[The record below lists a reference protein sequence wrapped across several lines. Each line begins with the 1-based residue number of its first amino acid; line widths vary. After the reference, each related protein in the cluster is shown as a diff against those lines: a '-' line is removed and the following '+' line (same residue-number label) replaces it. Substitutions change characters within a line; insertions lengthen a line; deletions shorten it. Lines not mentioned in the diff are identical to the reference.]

1 MKSGGRVL
9 SVDTQNSR
17 DLDNS
22 SSIEK
27 SELRFIDTATGERV
41 DAPQGTDEIVFPD
54 GNRYTWQQLQSQYNA
69 ITVTRGQNLASTAEN
84 QNPLSPEARRNLLNQ
99 LEQQDTVVKNAQQQV
114 DDAQAALQRAGRGQ
128 PQTTAQRNLDTAL
141 QNLRQQQQI
150 LRQQLAYAR
159 QRGISENELRPYSQ
173 SAGESAREGGAG
185 TGSFSASSGG
195 LGMQLPGQTGPA
207 GAQGQNGARGAGL
220 PGGAGYGGYGD
231 PLFAGFQPPTS
242 AAYGAA
248 LYMDGMISEGLGQ
261 LGTSRREGQ
270 KLMMLFF
277 YFARMAESGD
287 PFAMYNFIKFI
298 TYIVSKDKARQNIH
312 VGSKLIQLQDL
323 SRQATETLMATP
335 TDDPNKI
342 HEFTK
347 ALHQAKSQETTI
359 STSQK
364 LLADML
370 QEYAHVTES
379 LVNSTKALQDSW
391 ARVMRTVS
399 QRA

>member
-1 MKSGGRVL
+1 
-9 SVDTQNSR
+9 
-17 DLDNS
+17 
-22 SSIEK
+22 
-27 SELRFIDTATGERV
+27 
-41 DAPQGTDEIVFPD
+41 
-54 GNRYTWQQLQSQYNA
+54 
-69 ITVTRGQNLASTAEN
+69 
-84 QNPLSPEARRNLLNQ
+84 
-99 LEQQDTVVKNAQQQV
+99 
-114 DDAQAALQRAGRGQ
+114 
-128 PQTTAQRNLDTAL
+128 
-141 QNLRQQQQI
+141 
-150 LRQQLAYAR
+150 
-159 QRGISENELRPYSQ
+159 
-173 SAGESAREGGAG
+173 
-185 TGSFSASSGG
+185 
-195 LGMQLPGQTGPA
+195 
-207 GAQGQNGARGAGL
+207 
-220 PGGAGYGGYGD
+220 
-231 PLFAGFQPPTS
+231 
-242 AAYGAA
+242 
-248 LYMDGMISEGLGQ
+248 
-261 LGTSRREGQ
+261 
-270 KLMMLFF
+270 MMLFF